1 MENNCTYHIIGAGV
15 AGLYAA
21 KLIKE
26 KHPLSTIIIYE
37 AAEKIGGRCGS
48 YFDEQFNCS
57 CDNATH
63 VILNCNKSA
72 RSLIGKKAFRHPVR
86 FWDFV
91 QHKFIAP
98 VFCLKE
104 ILLAI
109 FNTPS
114 PNWNSVLYVLR
125 KLFPFIAPKAYFSQ
139 GNLVDI
145 LCSPLL
151 SFANDIKFGY
161 IWKGVEAKDNHVTKL
176 IFNKTSVTIAPQ
188 DKIISA
194 IDSLHYHQLF
204 GNYDFEYS
212 PITNIFFRT
221 SMALTLPQNCKLLG
235 IKKAQSQWLFC
246 APDYCSVTIS
256 CSASQPEARSIWEEI
271 CTIRD
276 YNSAFLPEFKG
287 RTFPYA
293 TIKQDKINNAKRPKS
308 ARTKYDNLFICG
320 DWTMQNQPCC
330 IETALLSAKRVVKEL
345 KH

>member
-1 MENNCTYHIIGAGV
+1 MESNCTYHIIGAGI
-15 AGLYAA
+15 AGLYTA

-37 AAEKIGGRCGS
+37 AAEKIGGRCSS
-48 YFDEQFNCS
+48 YFDKDFNCS

-63 VILNCNKSA
+63 VILSCNKLA
-72 RSLIGKKAFRHPVR
+72 RSLIGKKAFRHSVR
-86 FWDFV
+86 FWDFAR
-91 QHKFIAP
+91 HKFISP
-98 VFCLKE
+98 FSCLKE
-104 ILLAI
+104 ISLAI

-114 PNWNSVLYVLR
+114 PDWDSVLYALR
-125 KLFPFIAPKAYFSQ
+125 KLFPFIAPKAYFSE
-139 GNLVDI
+139 GDLVDI

-161 IWKGVEAKDNHVTKL
+161 VWKGIEAEGHHITKL
-176 IFNKTSVTIAPQ
+176 IFNKKTIEIAPQ

-204 GNYDFEYS
+204 GEYDFEYS

-221 SMALTLPQNCKLLG
+221 SMALTLPQNIKMLG
-235 IKKAQSQWLFC
+235 LKNAQSQWLFC
-246 APDYCSVTIS
+246 TSDYCAVTIS
-256 CSASQPEARSIWEEI
+256 YSASQPDARSIWKEI

-320 DWTMQNQPCC
+320 DWTMKHQPCC
-330 IETALLSAKRVVKEL
+330 IETALQSAKRVVKYI
-345 KH
+345 